1 MPQYVIRRNKKDTHV
16 VFGKA
21 ARALPAEAIGSIKA
35 QMSSSGN
42 ANNLDIIQTDISEEE
57 GADYLILYNIPFG
70 DFRTRTWNTNKTSLS
85 GRVSYGSTTAAIV
98 GINSV
103 VELQS
108 SDLSSGGGAG
118 NPVTSGAVTGAGNTT
133 LRLTLNDSSNVDIDV
148 TNLRTTTSIG
158 SSTDYFYLN
167 NGAQLSSNTHSH
179 AAGVAFWNQKLKRG
193 EELVFSTPGNDTH
206 VGIWNG
212 GNGVTG
218 EANVTN
224 KSNWQIKWEYN
235 HSNTDWEAANTS
247 TGPTGVEFNRDIVA
261 NNGTYAIRYDYDT
274 EKLQL
279 WQISTTFDWLLSSS
293 ASGIGTTESYVYFA
307 SGDGTGGYSLPSV
320 SEVRASEWTLQSY
333 VNAPDGPTIHSGA
346 KDDDIWKSTR
356 SLRPGLKLKT
366 TIGSDVKLHH
376 WGVGY
381 GGTTGMGN
389 GPQNPYGNATG
400 SWRSSNSQEIRAEEN
415 STFNNSYTAA
425 VDTSQNLTLGL
436 AGRNISWRYNSN
448 NSWDLFDE
456 DTDEVILTGDT
467 NLNGSDMYPYLFPA
481 SNINT
486 YATQIPQWEWDWNDK
501 EWFIE
506 YRDWESGHNTDVALT
521 LRNNAMPMKTAAQ
534 SLEQSSGFYT
544 ITNPRINITWGEKL
558 RPGQELIWTQLTINN
573 NGATKNNFIVGVMNS
588 NYNGYTA
595 GIRFFRRWL

>member
-235 HSNTDWEAANTS
+235 HSNTDWEAPNTS

-595 GIRFFRRWL
+595 GIRFFSSVL

>member
-1 MPQYVIRRNKKDTHV
+1 
-16 VFGKA
+16 
-21 ARALPAEAIGSIKA
+21 
-35 QMSSSGN
+35 MSSSGN

-573 NGATKNNFIVGVMNS
+573 NGANKNNFIVGVMNS

-595 GIRFFRRWL
+595 GIRFFRAVL

>member
-21 ARALPAEAIGSIKA
+21 ARALPAEEGIGSIKA

-193 EELVFSTPGNDTH
+193 EELVVSTPGNDTH

-235 HSNTDWEAANTS
+235 HSNTDWE
-247 TGPTGVEFNRDIVA
+247 
-261 NNGTYAIRYDYDT
+261 
-274 EKLQL
+274 K
-279 WQISTTFDWLLSSS
+279 
-293 ASGIGTTESYVYFA
+293 
-307 SGDGTGGYSLPSV
+307 
-320 SEVRASEWTLQSY
+320 
-333 VNAPDGPTIHSGA
+333 
-346 KDDDIWKSTR
+346 K
-356 SLRPGLKLKT
+356 
-366 TIGSDVKLHH
+366 
-376 WGVGY
+376 
-381 GGTTGMGN
+381 
-389 GPQNPYGNATG
+389 
-400 SWRSSNSQEIRAEEN
+400 
-415 STFNNSYTAA
+415 
-425 VDTSQNLTLGL
+425 
-436 AGRNISWRYNSN
+436 
-448 NSWDLFDE
+448 
-456 DTDEVILTGDT
+456 
-467 NLNGSDMYPYLFPA
+467 
-481 SNINT
+481 
-486 YATQIPQWEWDWNDK
+486 
-501 EWFIE
+501 
-506 YRDWESGHNTDVALT
+506 
-521 LRNNAMPMKTAAQ
+521 
-534 SLEQSSGFYT
+534 
-544 ITNPRINITWGEKL
+544 
-558 RPGQELIWTQLTINN
+558 
-573 NGATKNNFIVGVMNS
+573 
-588 NYNGYTA
+588 
-595 GIRFFRRWL
+595 